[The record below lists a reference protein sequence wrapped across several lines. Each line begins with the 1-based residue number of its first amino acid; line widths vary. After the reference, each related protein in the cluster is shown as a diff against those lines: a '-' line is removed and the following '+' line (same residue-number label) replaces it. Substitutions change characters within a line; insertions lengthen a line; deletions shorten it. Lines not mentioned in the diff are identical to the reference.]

1 MCCPKV
7 RVWSLF
13 FLGLWSL
20 LSLGFGRG
28 AGGGGLKPSVKKGMG
43 ASQDRA
49 KSAK

>member
-13 FLGLWSL
+13 FS
-20 LSLGFGRG
+20 GFVVTIKSWFW
-28 AGGGGLKPSVKKGMG
+28 AGEGGLKPSVKKGMG